1 MQYRRSNIDGGTY
14 FFTVTLAK
22 RSCRLLVEHIDV
34 LRDAFKLVKQR
45 HPFRIDAIV
54 VLPDHMHAIWTLP
67 PGDADYPTRWMLI
80 KAGFSR
86 RLPKDERVNASRR
99 RKGERGLWQRRYW
112 EHTIRNEDDFRRHID
127 YIHYNPVK
135 HGHVSRPADW
145 VHSSIHRYIRNGI
158 LPENWGAA
166 IVFVDDGE
174 FGE

>member
-54 VLPDHMHAIWTLP
+54 VLPNHMHAIWTLP

-99 RKGERGLWQRRYW
+99 RKGNVACG
-112 EHTIRNEDDFRRHID
+112 
-127 YIHYNPVK
+127 
-135 HGHVSRPADW
+135 S
-145 VHSSIHRYIRNGI
+145 
-158 LPENWGAA
+158 AA
-166 IVFVDDGE
+166 IGNTPFE
-174 FGE
+174 MRTIFGGT